1 MRSDNEESPSFW
13 SLVGELS
20 SLALTLAFCV
30 LIGFLAGRWL
40 GRRLGNEEVGILG
53 GLAVGITAAGVEL
66 ARSTRRLKRFSISS
80 RKNSH
85 DK

>member
-1 MRSDNEESPSFW
+1 MRSDGEESPSFW

-20 SLALTLAFCV
+20 SLALTLALCV
-30 LIGFLAGRWL
+30 FIGFLAGRWL
-40 GRRLGNEEVGILG
+40 GRRFGSEDVGVLV

-66 ARSTRRLKRFSISS
+66 ARGVQRLKRLGTPP

-85 DK
+85 DP